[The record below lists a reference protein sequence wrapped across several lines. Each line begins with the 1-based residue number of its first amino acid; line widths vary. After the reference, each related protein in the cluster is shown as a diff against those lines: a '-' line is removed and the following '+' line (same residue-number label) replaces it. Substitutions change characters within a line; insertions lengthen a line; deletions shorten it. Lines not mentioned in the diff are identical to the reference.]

1 MARRPRNGGDTDLP
15 AANAQPAVP
24 AVEPVVIR
32 AGHRHKGVTYATDT
46 PYSATPAEA
55 ARLRRYGALVTG

>member
-1 MARRPRNGGDTDLP
+1 MARRPRNGGDTVLP
-15 AANAQPAVP
+15 AAPAQPAEP

-32 AGHRHKGVTYATDT
+32 AGHRHKGVTYAEDT

-55 ARLRRYGALVTG
+55 ELLRAYAALVTG